1 MNPTLRL
8 GRIFGIEVG
17 FNWSLVFVF
26 ILVAWSLATVL
37 PGQVPGRP
45 TVEYWTAGVIGA
57 VAFYACLLAHELSHS
72 LLARRYGVR
81 VRGITLWLFGGVSQL
96 EGEPE
101 RPTWEAAIT
110 AAGPLTSLALAVI
123 CYVLGLAVFAVGG
136 LRIVAFTLV
145 WLAYINLI
153 LGLFNL
159 IPAFPLDGGRLLGA
173 LLWWQSGSR
182 QRGVHR
188 AVQVGRLFAY
198 AMIVFGFVELF
209 LGSLLNGVWIAFLG
223 WFLLS
228 AASAEERGAVAHEAL
243 RSLPVSAAMTSPA
256 VTIPDWITVEQFVA
270 EVAHGHPFTTYP
282 VHDPQGAVT
291 GVVRLQDLVRWH
303 AGDQRQQ
310 RLREVAIP
318 IAEMPRARPDEDLTS
333 VLDRV
338 GADLQKRVLV
348 YDGDQLVGIV
358 SPADIARLLQQRRS
372 AAAGS
377 GR

>member
-26 ILVAWSLATVL
+26 VLVAWSLATAL
-37 PGQVPGRP
+37 PGQAPRLP
-45 TVEYWTAGVIGA
+45 AAEYWTAGVVGA
-57 VAFYACLLAHELSHS
+57 IAFYVCLLAHELSHS
-72 LLARRYGVR
+72 LVARRYGVR

-96 EGEPE
+96 EGEPP
-101 RPTWEAAIT
+101 RAASEALIT
-110 AAGPLTSLALAVI
+110 VVGPLTSLAIALL
-123 CYVLGLAVFAVGG
+123 CYVLGVAVFALGG
-136 LRIVAFTLV
+136 LSIAGYLLI
-145 WLAYINLI
+145 WLAYINLV

-159 IPAFPLDGGRLLGA
+159 IPAFPLDGGRLLAA

-198 AMIVFGFVELF
+198 AMIALGFVELF
-209 LGSLLNGVWIAFLG
+209 LGSVLNGVWIAFLG

-228 AASAEERGAVAHEAL
+228 AASAEESGAVAHEAL
-243 RSLPVSAAMTSPA
+243 RSLPVSAAMTSPV
-256 VTIPDWITVEQFVA
+256 VTIPDWITVEQFLS

-282 VHDPQGAVT
+282 IHDPQGEVT
-291 GVVRLQDLVRWH
+291 GVVRLHDLVRH
-303 AGDQRQQ
+303 ARDQSQL

-318 IAEMPRARPDEDLTS
+318 ITEMPRAGPDEDLNE
-333 VLDRV
+333 VVDRV

-348 YDGDQLVGIV
+348 YDGNRLVGII
-358 SPADIARLLQQRRS
+358 SPADLARLVQQRRS
-372 AAAGS
+372 ATTTAG
-377 GR
+377 R

>member
-26 ILVAWSLATVL
+26 ILVAWSLATAL
-37 PGQVPGRP
+37 PTQVPGRP
-45 TVEYWTAGVIGA
+45 SAEYWTAGVIGA
-57 VAFYACLLAHELSHS
+57 VAFYAGLLAHELSHS

-101 RPTWEAAIT
+101 RPAWEAAIT
-110 AAGPLTSLALAVI
+110 AVGPLTSLLVAVL

-136 LRIVAFTLV
+136 LRIVAYVLI

-198 AMIVFGFVELF
+198 AMIALGFVELF
-209 LGSLLNGVWIAFLG
+209 LGSVLNGVWIAFLG

-228 AASAEERGAVAHEAL
+228 AASAEESGAVAHEAL

-256 VTIPDWITVEQFVA
+256 VTIPDWITVEQFIA

-282 VHDPQGAVT
+282 THDPQGAVT

-303 AGDQRQQ
+303 ARDQRQQ
-310 RLREVAIP
+310 RLRDIVTP
-318 IAEMPRARPDEDLTS
+318 IAEMPRARPDEDLNS
-333 VLDRV
+333 MLDRV

-348 YDGDQLVGIV
+348 YDGEQLVGIV
-358 SPADIARLLQQRRS
+358 SPADIARLVQQRRS
-372 AAAGS
+372 AAAS
-377 GR
+377 AGR